1 MSFILISLV
10 YFLVTRMMKIL
21 MIMNKIRI
29 IIKIQRI
36 NYINKSKNY
45 LIFNKVS
52 VLMYKFSLESDDDG
66 EILLT

>member
-10 YFLVTRMMKIL
+10 YFLVIRMMKIL

-52 VLMYKFSLESDDDG
+52 VLMYIFSLESDDDG

>member
-1 MSFILISLV
+1 
-10 YFLVTRMMKIL
+10 MMKIL

-29 IIKIQRI
+29 IIEIQRI
-36 NYINKSKNY
+36 NYIIKSKNY

-52 VLMYKFSLESDDDG
+52 VLMYIFSLESDDDG

>member
-10 YFLVTRMMKIL
+10 YFLVIRMMKIL

-29 IIKIQRI
+29 IIEIQRI
-36 NYINKSKNY
+36 NYIIKSKNY

-52 VLMYKFSLESDDDG
+52 VLMYIFSLESDDDG

>member
-52 VLMYKFSLESDDDG
+52 VLMYIFSLESDDDG